1 MGTIDVGYPMTMPRT
16 NIDIHVKYDTDT
28 GISWSSS
35 NCVEDHVRL
44 ALKSAKPVTAADLSA
59 DESGVWLGGDRYR
72 EARTDWWPEA
82 LSERQ
87 MREGLP
93 PDYRVFSVLEEE
105 WNYRY
110 YIFVRLN
117 PCRAYHFSPGEVSG

>member
-1 MGTIDVGYPMTMPRT
+1 MPRT